1 MSRIARRRSS
11 RPRRLGR
18 VLAATGVISA
28 GAVFAWDAP
37 PPVHAAVGWSPE
49 ATVSGTGLSA
59 AEMEIAVSDDA
70 TTAIATW
77 SRSDG
82 TNLRVEAATASIGR
96 SGVTWSTPVLLSAAG
111 QSAGA
116 PSVAIS
122 ANGATAV
129 VAWNRSDGSRQ
140 RAQAVVGSI
149 SGGVATW
156 GAVDTLSDSSQ
167 NVGYLDLALDGSGQI
182 ALLAWRRYDG
192 AKWRAQSVVGTIS
205 GGVATWTSAATLS
218 SAGSSTFTPDVAVA
232 RNGQAMGVTWE
243 FEAASRIVQA
253 VATTTSG
260 LSTSFGSPGDLSAG
274 GANATNQQIHV
285 DNGIAL
291 ATWSRYDAGDLITQV
306 RTATLG
312 AAPLIWSSVTDLSAA
327 GQDAFWS
334 ATDLSG
340 DASVAMAAWSRSNG
354 TNAIVQARVAT
365 LTGATPSWGTTSD
378 LSAPGFD
385 ASYVGVALAGDGTGA
400 ATVWKRPDASGF
412 DRVQVSLGTSSG
424 GGHVWSS
431 PIDLSTNG
439 QNADQPRIAMSAD
452 GSITLV
458 AWLGHDGSSW
468 TVRSRVR
475 GDFLVASVP
484 PPPPP
489 PTTTTTTTTEAPV
502 TTLPPATVPVTTP
515 PTTDAGEVDPGSL
528 LEEVAGDLGPA
539 NAGVVTRTPRLVDGE
554 VQGALGGFVPGETV
568 YVAFATAARDGVVV
582 LQADS
587 SGIVEVAIMET
598 GSPSPSLELVL
609 YAPRSQT
616 GYRVAVERSIAVTD
630 RLPATGVDPGGPVI
644 ALAAIMAG
652 VILLGRRRRA

>member
-1 MSRIARRRSS
+1 MSRIA
-11 RPRRLGR
+11 RRLGR

-37 PPVHAAVGWSPE
+37 PPVHAAVIWSPE
-49 ATVSGTGLSA
+49 ATVSGTGPSA
-59 AEMEIAVSDDA
+59 GEMEIAVSDDA
-70 TTAIATW
+70 TTAIAAW
-77 SRSDG
+77 RRSDG
-82 TNLRVEAATASIGR
+82 THLRVEAATASIGR
-96 SGVTWSTPVLLSAAG
+96 SGVTWSTPVVLSAAG

-122 ANGATAV
+122 ADGATAV
-129 VAWNRSDGSRQ
+129 VAWQRSDGSRQ
-140 RAQAVVGSI
+140 RAQAVAGVI
-149 SGGVATW
+149 SGGVAAW
-156 GAVDTLSDSSQ
+156 GGVDTLSDSSQ
-167 NVGYLDLALDGSGQI
+167 NVGYLDVALDGTGQL
-182 ALLAWRRYDG
+182 ALLAFLRYDG
-192 AKWRAQSVVGTIS
+192 ANWRTQSVVGTIS
-205 GGVATWTSAATLS
+205 GGVATWTSASTLS
-218 SAGSSTFTPDVAVA
+218 TAGSRTYTPDVAVA

-243 FEAASRIVQA
+243 FDAASRTVQA
-253 VATTTSG
+253 VAATTSG
-260 LSTSFGSPGDLSAG
+260 LSTSFGSPGDLSATG
-274 GANATNQQIHV
+274 GNATNQQIHV
-285 DNGIAL
+285 ENGVAL
-291 ATWSRYDAGDLITQV
+291 ATWSRIDAGYRIAQV

-312 AAPLIWSSVTDLSAA
+312 ATPLTWSSVNDLSVG
-327 GQDAFWS
+327 GQSANWL

-385 ASYVGVALAGDGTGA
+385 ASYVGVALAADGTGA

-412 DRVQVSLGTSSG
+412 NRVQVALGTNSG
-424 GGHVWSS
+424 SGHAWSS
-431 PIDLSTNG
+431 PIDLSTTG
-439 QNADQPRIAMSAD
+439 QNVDEPRIAMSAD

-489 PTTTTTTTTEAPV
+489 PTTTTTTTTEVPV
-502 TTLPPATVPVTTP
+502 TTLPPMTVPVTTP
-515 PTTDAGEVDPGSL
+515 PTTDGGEVDPGSL

-539 NAGVVTRTPRLVDGE
+539 NAGAVTRTPRLVDGE
-554 VQGALGGFVPGETV
+554 VQGVLGGFVPGETV

-587 SGIVEVAIMET
+587 SGTVEVAIREP
-598 GSPSPSLELVL
+598 GSPSSSLELVV
-609 YAPRSQT
+609 YAPRSQM
-616 GYRVAVERSIAVTD
+616 GYRVAVEPSVAVTD
-630 RLPATGVDPGGPVI
+630 RLPATGVDTGAPVL